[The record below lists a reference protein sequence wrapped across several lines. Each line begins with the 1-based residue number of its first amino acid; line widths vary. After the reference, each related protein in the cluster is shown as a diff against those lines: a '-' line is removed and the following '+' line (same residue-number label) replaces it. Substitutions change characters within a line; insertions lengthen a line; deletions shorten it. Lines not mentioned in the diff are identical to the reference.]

1 MQHLHE
7 WISALQVHRSHYTR
21 AEAPM
26 RQYMDQ
32 HWSVPML
39 YNLYFNDMDQNR
51 KPFVSRTKFQQ
62 VFKEDYNID
71 PR

>member
-1 MQHLHE
+1 MWHLHE

-21 AEAPM
+21 GEAPM

-39 YNLYFNDMDQNR
+39 YNLYFRDMDQNG
-51 KPFVSRTKFQQ
+51 KASVSRTKFQA
-62 VFKEDYNID
+62 VFKTDYNIVL
-71 PR
+71 R

>member
-1 MQHLHE
+1 MRHLHE

-39 YNLYFNDMDQNR
+39 YGLYYKDMDYE
-51 KPFVSRTKFQQ
+51 KKTHVSRTKFQQ
-62 VFKEDYNID
+62 VFKEDYNIV